1 MSHSRMRTIV
11 DLKRELEDNILLH
24 GTDHE
29 SSAIIYSNLGGLQ
42 FNAEEYDKSHE
53 SYETALRIAI
63 DALGDQHEFVIDL
76 RYRLGRVI
84 EARAVTEEKVKA
96 SKQYRKEV
104 LELRQQYDSKV
115 EADQAKMKKGKK
127 GSSSAV
133 GAKKVQSDITQLLA
147 IIEDPALAKRY
158 SLDDMDSTMVYSD
171 MAEELRLGG
180 DLEQAQPLYVKSIA
194 LRREKFGYESP
205 ALPPV
210 LLNYA
215 ELLRQRGR

>member
-1 MSHSRMRTIV
+1 MRTIA
-11 DLKRELEDNILLH
+11 DLERELEDNILLH

-29 SSAIIYSNLGGLQ
+29 SSAIIYSNLGGLH
-42 FNAEEYDKSHE
+42 FNAEEYDKSSE
-53 SYETALRIAI
+53 SYEAALRIAT
-63 DALGDQHEFVIDL
+63 DTLGDQHEFVIDL

-96 SKQYRKEV
+96 SKQYKREV

-115 EADQAKMKKGKK
+115 EADQAKKKGKK
-127 GSSSAV
+127 GSNA
-133 GAKKVQSDITQLLA
+133 GTKKVQSDITQLLA
-147 IIEDPALAKRY
+147 IIEDPALSKRY
-158 SLDDMDSTMVYSD
+158 SLDDMDSTMVYND

-180 DLEQAQPLYVKSIA
+180 DLEQAQPLYIKSIA

-215 ELLRQRGR
+215 ELLRQRGRCIL

>member
-1 MSHSRMRTIV
+1 MSNVRMRTIA
-11 DLKRELEDNILLH
+11 DLERELEDNILLH

-29 SSAIIYSNLGGLQ
+29 SSAIIYSNLGGLH
-42 FNAEEYDKSHE
+42 FNAEEYDKSTE
-53 SYETALRIAI
+53 SYETALRIAT
-63 DALGDQHEFVIDL
+63 DTLGDQHEFVIDL

-96 SKQYRKEV
+96 SKQYRREV
-104 LELRQQYDSKV
+104 LELRQQYDSKM
-115 EADQAKMKKGKK
+115 EADQAKKKGKK
-127 GSSSAV
+127 GSSTA
-133 GAKKVQSDITQLLA
+133 GAKKVQSDSTQLLA
-147 IIEDPALAKRY
+147 IIEDPALSKRY

-180 DLEQAQPLYVKSIA
+180 DLEQAQPLYIKSIA

>member
-1 MSHSRMRTIV
+1 MRTIA
-11 DLKRELEDNILLH
+11 DLERELEDNILLH

-42 FNAEEYDKSHE
+42 FNAEQYDQSTE
-53 SYETALRIAI
+53 SYEAALRIAI

-76 RYRLGRVI
+76 RYRLGRVM
-84 EARAVTEEKVKA
+84 EARAVTEEKLKA
-96 SKQYRKEV
+96 SKQYRREV

-115 EADQAKMKKGKK
+115 EADQAKKKGKK
-127 GSSSAV
+127 GSSAAGGV
-133 GAKKVQSDITQLLA
+133 KKVQQKGDITQLLA

-180 DLEQAQPLYVKSIA
+180 DLEQAQPLYIKSIA

>member
-1 MSHSRMRTIV
+1 MRTIA
-11 DLKRELEDNILLH
+11 DLERELEDNILLH

-29 SSAIIYSNLGGLQ
+29 SSAIIYSNLGGLH
-42 FNAEEYDKSHE
+42 FNAEEYDKSSE
-53 SYETALRIAI
+53 SYEAALRIAT
-63 DALGDQHEFVIDL
+63 DTLGDQHEFVIDL

-96 SKQYRKEV
+96 SKQYRREV

-115 EADQAKMKKGKK
+115 EADQAKKKGKK

-133 GAKKVQSDITQLLA
+133 GAKKVQSSDITQLLA

-215 ELLRQRGR
+215 ELLRQRGK